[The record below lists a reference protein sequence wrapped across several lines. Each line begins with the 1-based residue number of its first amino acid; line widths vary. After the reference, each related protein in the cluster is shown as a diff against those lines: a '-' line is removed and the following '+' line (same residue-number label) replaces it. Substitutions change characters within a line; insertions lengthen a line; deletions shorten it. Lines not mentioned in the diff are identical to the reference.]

1 MLSGSREKRGKGASA
16 CAGQTA
22 REVTLVGTPGAR
34 RETRPRGRLYLERA
48 SLIAMTA
55 KPVLVMSHPLPGEQT
70 QIVRR
75 PVRKAGGRRGIFIF
89 GGAATAT
96 LLAAWLGLAQRAPA
110 VHPVPV
116 VAATRRAVVPAPS
129 LNPAARPIVAP
140 LAQGSP
146 SPVAARGRGAPAL
159 PASGRHSSPAPARG
173 ASASRLAAHR
183 APGRPAHSTVAWGD
197 PFVDR

>member
-1 MLSGSREKRGKGASA
+1 MTEKP
-16 CAGQTA
+16 
-22 REVTLVGTPGAR
+22 E
-34 RETRPRGRLYLERA
+34 
-48 SLIAMTA
+48 
-55 KPVLVMSHPLPGEQT
+55 LVMSHPLPGEQT

-75 PVRKAGGRRGIFIF
+75 PVRKAGGRRWIFIF

-110 VHPVPV
+110 GHPVPV

-129 LNPAARPIVAP
+129 LNAAARPIVAP

-146 SPVAARGRGAPAL
+146 SPVAARGRGAPA
-159 PASGRHSSPAPARG
+159 APARG
-173 ASASRLAAHR
+173 ASAPRLAAHR
-183 APGRPAHSTVAWGD
+183 APGRPAHSTVAGVD